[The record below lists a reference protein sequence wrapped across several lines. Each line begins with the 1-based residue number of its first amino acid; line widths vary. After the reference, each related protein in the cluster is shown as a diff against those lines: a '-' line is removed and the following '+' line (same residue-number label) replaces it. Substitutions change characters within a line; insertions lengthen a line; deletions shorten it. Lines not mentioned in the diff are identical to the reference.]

1 MPAALRAESPV
12 ANMPAEAPLDM
23 PVQSLSHF
31 DRRKRRSDA
40 RARFAFG
47 TWVARLAVFGGG
59 LALTIY
65 GAHEMYKVVEV
76 GGVTPLK
83 WALLILFVGNFSWI
97 SVAFTAGV
105 VGFLWLLINRRD
117 RASLPETLTARSA
130 VVMPIYNEAPS
141 RVFAAV
147 QAMYED
153 VERSGLGAHFDFF
166 FLSDTTNP
174 DIWIAEERAFLAL
187 RARLPDGSRIFYRH
201 RPKNT
206 SRKSGNIADFV
217 TRWGGAYEHMVVLD
231 ADSLMTGRSIV
242 LLAAAMEADP
252 DSGII
257 QTLPLIINR
266 NTLFARVQQF
276 AARVYGPVIG
286 AGLACWM
293 GR

>member
-1 MPAALRAESPV
+1 MDSMNEMRKDMRKDMRMPAPPRPDPALV
-12 ANMPAEAPLDM
+12 NMPPEAPLDM
-23 PVQSLSHF
+23 LVQNLSSF
-31 DRRKRRSDA
+31 DRRTRHLDRK
-40 RARFAFG
+40 ARFALG
-47 TWVARLAVFGGG
+47 VWLARLAVFGGG

-97 SVAFTAGV
+97 SIAFTAGL
-105 VGFLWLLINRRD
+105 VGFLWLLFNRG
-117 RASLPETLTARSA
+117 RAPALPETLTAQTA

-141 RVFAAV
+141 RVFSAV
-147 QAMYED
+147 QAMFED
-153 VERSGLGAHFDFF
+153 VERTGLGTHFDWF

-242 LLAAAMEADP
+242 LLAAAMEADG
-252 DSGII
+252 D
-257 QTLPLIINR
+257 
-266 NTLFARVQQF
+266 A
-276 AARVYGPVIG
+276 
-286 AGLACWM
+286 
-293 GR
+293 